1 MTRETMTEIWATLVS
16 QMRGLLDRFLLE
28 SEAQRLATLQW
39 EAVILHIRSALV
51 KTVRNHSKCHY
62 TQDIT
67 TASRNNTWNPTLELS
82 VC

>member
-1 MTRETMTEIWATLVS
+1 MTRENMTEIWATLVS
-16 QMRGLLDRFLLE
+16 QMRSLLDRFLLE

-51 KTVRNHSKCHY
+51 KTIRKHSRYHY

-67 TASRNNTWNPTLELS
+67 IAITSLFSELS